1 MSQKAGFTSKAPQRA
16 SAITLDQQLEQLKTD
31 TNTTF
36 RLVTPEAVC

>member
-16 SAITLDQQLEQLKTD
+16 SAITLDQQQLKTD